1 MFQPGSY
8 WYYGLN
14 FELLAYVIE
23 KETGFDFEEFLKVE
37 IFEPLNMN
45 DTYVR
50 KCFKLLYLY

>member
-45 DTYVR
+45 DTYVNV
-50 KCFKLLYLY
+50 